1 MFFPCLIRS
10 CRTLPLMRTD
20 SGEDVEMLPNPRS
33 FKVHKY
39 EITTPSGTRYFITFI
54 DDFSRK
60 TWVYFLKQKLEAC
73 EAFKTFKA
81 FVETQSGYRIKEL
94 HFTIMFIEDVFE
106 VFYFQCL
113 LY

>member
-1 MFFPCLIRS
+1 M
-10 CRTLPLMRTD
+10 
-20 SGEDVEMLPNPRS
+20 
-33 FKVHKY
+33 
-39 EITTPSGTRYFITFI
+39 
-54 DDFSRK
+54 
-60 TWVYFLKQKLEAC
+60 YFLKQKLEAC

-81 FVETQSGYRIKEL
+81 FVEMQSGNRIKEL